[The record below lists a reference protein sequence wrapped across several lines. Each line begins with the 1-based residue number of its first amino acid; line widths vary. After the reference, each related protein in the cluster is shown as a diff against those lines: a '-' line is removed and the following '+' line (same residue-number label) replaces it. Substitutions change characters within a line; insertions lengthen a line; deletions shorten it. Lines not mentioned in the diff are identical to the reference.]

1 MVHAMSYI
9 GNIVEQR
16 GYCPPD
22 LAVQV
27 NCMHD
32 IIGISSHADYNSG
45 PLVT

>member
-1 MVHAMSYI
+1 MSYI

-16 GYCPPD
+16 GYCPLN

-27 NCMHD
+27 NCMQID